1 MKRSIFLV
9 MLAVVL
15 LAFAAF
21 IGSVSKPTLAQTET
35 LTPTDGDNSTP
46 SATDVAT
53 DTATEIA
60 TEIAT
65 EPIPR
70 VLVQVVSVTANFRTG
85 PGRVYRAVTWVQRG
99 NKILLSGISEDH
111 AWYMFKYADENTWIS
126 ADTAITEV
134 LEGDPAALP
143 VIEAP
148 PMPTQ
153 SASDGAFSPQGCEFY
168 NGMTPEAQDSLLQ
181 QVYGAVDANDWHQA
195 GQLARHLY
203 ICSAQGTFDLLYN
216 AYLPTHPESAGQ
228 QTNIDTAFSLFYQG
242 WTGK

>member
-46 SATDVAT
+46 SATDVET
-53 DTATEIA
+53 NTATEIA

-85 PGRVYRAVTWVQRG
+85 PGRVYRAVTWVRRG

-111 AWYMFKYADENTWIS
+111 AWYMFRYADENTWVS
-126 ADTAITEV
+126 ADTAITAV
-134 LEGDPAALP
+134 VEGAPAPLP
-143 VIEAP
+143 VMEEAP
-148 PMPTQ
+148 VP
-153 SASDGAFSPQGCEFY
+153 A
-168 NGMTPEAQDSLLQ
+168 
-181 QVYGAVDANDWHQA
+181 
-195 GQLARHLY
+195 
-203 ICSAQGTFDLLYN
+203 
-216 AYLPTHPESAGQ
+216 
-228 QTNIDTAFSLFYQG
+228 
-242 WTGK
+242 

>member
-15 LAFAAF
+15 LAFATF

-35 LTPTDGDNSTP
+35 LTPTAPLTDGDNSTP

-126 ADTAITEV
+126 ADTAITAV
-134 LEGDPAALP
+134 LEGDPAPLP

-168 NGMTPEAQDSLLQ
+168 NGMTPEAQDSLFHHG
-181 QVYGAVDANDWHQA
+181 YGAGDANHWPQA
-195 GQLARHLY
+195 
-203 ICSAQGTFDLLYN
+203 
-216 AYLPTHPESAGQ
+216 
-228 QTNIDTAFSLFYQG
+228 
-242 WTGK
+242 